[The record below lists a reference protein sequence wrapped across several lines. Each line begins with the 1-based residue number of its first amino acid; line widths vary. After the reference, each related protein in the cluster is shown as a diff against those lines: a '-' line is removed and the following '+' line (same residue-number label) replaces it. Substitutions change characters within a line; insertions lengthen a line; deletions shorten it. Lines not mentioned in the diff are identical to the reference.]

1 MRDAGG
7 RLIGGPDASEATAT
21 GSPMTSNPAG
31 EDTALGAADEWNP
44 DAGSSGDRSLSD
56 REAEGGGIVSA
67 GLVPVGVAPG
77 GVPGGLVPGAY
88 LPPSTVHRPPPAP
101 EPAPQMPLADS
112 PQVGAPSPAPA
123 GDWNPPS
130 PVVTAPVPAP
140 IEAGR
145 ASLFADLPFDAP
157 DSLTEWLVAIG
168 SVVAAV
174 SFLLP
179 WIPGTISYVTSWGL
193 GTASRLPILV
203 LLVVTAVLA
212 ILPNRVAPW
221 VRSGVLALVAGALFL
236 GNIWPIV
243 VGDYGGA
250 AFGVIV
256 AAAAAVV
263 LIAGGILGL
272 APRRGRDS
280 T

>member
-1 MRDAGG
+1 MRDAG
-7 RLIGGPDASEATAT
+7 RLMGGPDTGEPTAT
-21 GSPMTSNPAG
+21 GAPRTPNPAA
-31 EDTALGAADEWNP
+31 DTTALGAADEWNP
-44 DAGSSGDRSLSD
+44 DAGSSGDRSPIGS
-56 REAEGGGIVSA
+56 EIEGGGIVSA
-67 GLVPVGVAPG
+67 GLAPVGVAPG
-77 GVPGGLVPGAY
+77 GLPSVLVPGAY

-101 EPAPQMPLADS
+101 EPEPQMPLADS
-112 PQVGAPSPAPA
+112 PQVGAPSPAPD
-123 GDWNPPS
+123 GEWSPPS
-130 PVVTAPVPAP
+130 PAISPPTPA
-140 IEAGR
+140 EAGR
-145 ASLFADLPFDAP
+145 ASFFADLPFDAP
-157 DSLTEWLVAIG
+157 DSLTEWLVALG
-168 SVVAAV
+168 SVVAAM

-193 GTASRLPILV
+193 GTPSRLPILL
-203 LLVVTAVLA
+203 LLVVTAVLG

-221 VRSGVLALVAGALFL
+221 VRSGILALVAGSLLL

-272 APRRGRDS
+272 APHRRRDS